1 MDYALFN
8 GILER
13 LNADCL
19 EPRFKLGQAGQAFLL
34 EPLLSIRRVAVNLF
48 LQLDSDPLRISQA
61 PGRGFCL
68 CIG

>member
-8 GILER
+8 GIPER
-13 LNADCL
+13 LNANCL
-19 EPRFKLGQAGQAFLL
+19 EPRFKLDQAGRAFLL

-68 CIG
+68 SIG